1 MSIAAL
7 IIVNTV
13 LCVGVIAVVVG
24 PLVWAILTQQRD
36 TEAVV
41 AQRRRRAS
49 AAAASQRRPPRP
61 QYKPVARPA

>member
-41 AQRRRRAS
+41 AQRRRRLR
-49 AAAASQRRPPRP
+49 AAAAPQRRAPRP
-61 QYKPVARPA
+61 QYRPVTRPA

>member
-13 LCVGVIAVVVG
+13 LCIGVVVVVVA
-24 PLVWAILTQQRD
+24 PLVWAILTQNRD

-41 AQRRRRAS
+41 AQRRRRLR
-49 AAAASQRRPPRP
+49 AATATQRRAPRP
-61 QYKPVARPA
+61 QYRPVTWPA